1 MINTNVIKG
10 DNKFKVE
17 LIEEFKD
24 HGSEVIFKFFIYI
37 I

>member
-24 HGSEVIFKFFIYI
+24 HGSEVIIHI
-37 I
+37 IL